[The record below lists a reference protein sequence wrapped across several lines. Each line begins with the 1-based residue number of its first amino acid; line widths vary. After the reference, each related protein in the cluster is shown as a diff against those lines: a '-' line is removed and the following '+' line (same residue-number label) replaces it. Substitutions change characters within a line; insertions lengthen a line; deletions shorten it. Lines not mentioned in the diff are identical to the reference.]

1 MRFDKIDKKILYLLD
16 RDCRIPDTKIGK
28 LVSRS
33 KESVRSRIKKYI
45 DNNVIIGYTVFIDKT
60 KLGYTPYKLYLKIS
74 NIPEKKDSLI
84 KELKKN
90 INVFWLAI
98 IDGAWDIGL
107 TYFSKTSQ
115 DYFDFQNHILSE
127 YRDIIIKKETGIVV
141 NIYFGSKKFLIDNKK
156 DYFTTQGFNKLENY
170 TLDKLESDII
180 DILLKN
186 SRISFSE
193 MARVLNVSQ
202 DIIKS
207 KVNKLIKKEII
218 TRFYAKIDF
227 SKLGYDFYKAFLYL
241 KCVSKDDLQKIIN
254 YHSNDPNIINMVRQ
268 ISSWDL
274 EFEIMAENYQKYNQI
289 VNDIKLNFAN
299 IISNLESV
307 ILSEDMLFPA
317 KKVVDKI

>member
-1 MRFDKIDKKILYLLD
+1 MKIDKIDKKILYLLD
-16 RDCRIPDTKIGK
+16 RDCRITDTKIGK
-28 LVSRS
+28 LISKS

-45 DNNVIIGYTVFIDKT
+45 DNKVITGYTVFIDKT

-74 NIPEKKDSLI
+74 NVPEKKELLI
-84 KELKKN
+84 KEIKENPN
-90 INVFWLAI
+90 IFWFSV

-115 DYFDFQNHILSE
+115 DYFDFQNQILSE

-156 DYFTTQGFNKLENY
+156 DYFTTQGFNKLEHY
-170 TLDKLESDII
+170 VLDDLELKII
-180 DILLKN
+180 DILLNN
-186 SRISFSE
+186 SRTSFSE
-193 MARVLNVSQ
+193 MSRRLNVSI
-202 DIIKS
+202 DVIKS
-207 KVNKLIKKEII
+207 RINKLIKREII

-227 SKLGYDFYKAFLYL
+227 SKLGCEFYKAFLYL

-274 EFEIMAENYQKYNQI
+274 EFEIMVENYQKYNQI

-307 ILSEDMLFPA
+307 ILSDDVLFPA
-317 KKVVDKI
+317 KKVV